1 MHNRNLVVKDNA
13 LVSAAYRLTLAEQ
26 RLILLAIIDAREL
39 GLEINEKHELEI
51 KASSYQSSFN
61 VSRQAAYMALKEA
74 SETLMKRTFS
84 YTYTSGKSNLRHAKS
99 AWLQYIDYSEQEA
112 SVKLIFATKVIP
124 LICKLEKQFTSYELA
139 QVSELTSA
147 YAIRLYELLMQ
158 WKTAKKTPVLELMEF
173 RKKLG
178 VEASEY
184 MQMHNFKS
192 RVLDA
197 AVSQINASTDISA
210 SYEQHK
216 SGRKI
221 TGFSFTFSYKKDAQA
236 SVSKRCTKTIDFID
250 EQNLTAKQLESLTAK
265 QLGYYAKLLS
275 QSHWA
280 TQARVLQG
288 VNSSDTVSVLMSY
301 LKQPANFEKLK
312 DLIADLVKKDKEKR

>member
-1 MHNRNLVVKDNA
+1 MADYKLVVKDNA

-26 RLILLAIIDAREL
+26 RLVLLAIVDARDL

-51 KASSYQSSFN
+51 KAASYKTAFG

-74 SETLMKRTFS
+74 AETLMKRSFS
-84 YTYTSGKSNLRHAKS
+84 YSYISDRGNLRNAKS
-99 AWLQYIDYSEQEA
+99 AWVQYIDYSEQEA

-139 QVSELTSA
+139 QVAGLTSA

-158 WKTAKKTPVLELMEF
+158 WKSTKTPPVFELTEF

-178 VEASEY
+178 VEVNEY
-184 MQMHNFKS
+184 QRMHHFKS

-197 AVSQINASTDISA
+197 ALAQINASTDIVA
-210 SYEQHK
+210 NYEQHK
-216 SGRKI
+216 KGRSI
-221 TGFSFTFSYKKDAQA
+221 SGFSFTFSYKKGAEAA
-236 SVSKRCTKTIDFID
+236 SRRCSKTIDFVD
-250 EQNLTAKQLESLTAK
+250 EQNLTAK
-265 QLGYYAKLLS
+265 QLGYYAKLLAR
-275 QSHWA
+275 SHWA

-288 VNSSDTVSVLMSY
+288 VNASDAVSVLMSH
-301 LKQPANFEKLK
+301 LKQPKNFEKRK
-312 DLIADLVKKDKEKR
+312 ALIAELVKEDQHKKDKP

>member
-1 MHNRNLVVKDNA
+1 MHNRKFRKLVVKDNA

-26 RLILLAIIDAREL
+26 RLILLAIIDAREM
-39 GLEINEKHELEI
+39 GLEIDEKHELEI
-51 KASSYQSSFN
+51 KASSYQSTFN

-74 SETLMKRTFS
+74 AETLMKRRFS
-84 YTYTSGKSNLRHAKS
+84 YSYVSSKNNLRFAFS
-99 AWLQYIDYSEQEA
+99 AWVQYIDYSEQEA

-139 QVSELTSA
+139 QVAELTSA

-158 WKTAKKTPVLELMEF
+158 WKSAKKTPFLELIEF

-178 VEASEY
+178 VEDNEY
-184 MQMHNFKS
+184 LRMHHFKA

-197 AVSQINASTDISA
+197 AVSQINSSTDILA
-210 SYEQHK
+210 NYEQHK
-216 SGRKI
+216 AGRNI
-221 TGFSFTFSYKKDAQA
+221 IGFSFTFSYKKDAQA
-236 SVSKRCTKTIDFID
+236 PISKRCGKTIDFID
-250 EQNLTAKQLESLTAK
+250 EQNLTAK

-280 TQARVLQG
+280 TQAKVLQG
-288 VNSSDTVSVLMSY
+288 VNSCDTVSVLMSY
-301 LKQPANFEKLK
+301 LKEPVNFEKLK
-312 DLIADLVKKDKEKR
+312 DLITDLVKKDKEKR

>member
-1 MHNRNLVVKDNA
+1 MHNRKLVVKDNA

-51 KASSYQSSFN
+51 KASSYQSAFN

-74 SETLMKRTFS
+74 AETLMKRTFHF
-84 YTYTSGKSNLRHAKS
+84 TYVSRKGNLRHAFS
-99 AWLQYIDYSEQEA
+99 SWVQYIDYSEQEA
-112 SVKLIFATKVIP
+112 SVKLIFATTVIP

-158 WKTAKKTPVLELMEF
+158 WKSAKKTPFLELMEF

-197 AVSQINASTDISA
+197 AVAQINASTDILVA
-210 SYEQHK
+210 YEQHK
-216 SGRKI
+216 AGRKI
-221 TGFSFTFSYKKDAQA
+221 TGFSFTFKYKKDAQA
-236 SVSKRCTKTIDFID
+236 AEPNKRFSKMIDCVY
-250 EQNLTAKQLESLTAK
+250 EQNLTAK
-265 QLGYYAKLLS
+265 QLGYYAKLLAE
-275 QSHWA
+275 SHWA

-301 LKQPANFEKLK
+301 LKQPKNFEKQK
-312 DLIADLVKKDKEKR
+312 VLIANLVKKDKEKR

>member
-1 MHNRNLVVKDNA
+1 MSNCKLIVKDNA

-26 RLILLAIIDAREL
+26 RLVLLAIIDARDL
-39 GLEINEKHELEI
+39 GLEVDEKHELEI
-51 KASSYQSSFN
+51 KASSYKLAFN

-74 SETLMKRTFS
+74 AETLMKRSFS
-84 YTYTSGKSNLRHAKS
+84 YSYLSSKGNLRHAKS
-99 AWLQYIDYSEQEA
+99 AWVQYIDYSEQEA

-139 QVSELTSA
+139 QVAGLTSA
-147 YAIRLYELLMQ
+147 YAVRLYELLMQ
-158 WKTAKKTPVLELMEF
+158 WKSAKKTPVLELTEF
-173 RKKLG
+173 RERLG
-178 VEASEY
+178 VEAGEY
-184 MQMHNFKS
+184 QRMHHFKS

-197 AVSQINASTDISA
+197 AVAQINASTDISA

-221 TGFSFTFSYKKDAQA
+221 VGFSFTFSYKKDAQA
-236 SVSKRCTKTIDFID
+236 AESRRCSKTIDFVD
-250 EQNLTAKQLESLTAK
+250 EQNLTAK
-265 QLGYYAKLLS
+265 QLGYYAKLLA

-301 LKQPANFEKLK
+301 LKQPGNLEKQK
-312 DLIADLVKKDKEKR
+312 DLIANLVKKDKEKR